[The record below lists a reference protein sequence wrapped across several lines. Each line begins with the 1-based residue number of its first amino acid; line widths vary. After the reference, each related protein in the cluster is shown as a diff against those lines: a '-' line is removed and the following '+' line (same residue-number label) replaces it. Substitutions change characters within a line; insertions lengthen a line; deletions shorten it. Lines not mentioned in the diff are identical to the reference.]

1 MNIAEYSIKNK
12 VISWL
17 FIAILAIGGVTSFLE
32 LGRLED
38 PAFTIKDAMVV
49 ATYPGATPKEVE
61 EELTYPLEKEIRGL
75 PYIDKITSTSSSGM
89 SQIMV
94 SMEMDYG
101 PDELPQIWDEMRR
114 KINDLRPTLPA
125 GVTSLSIIDDFGDV
139 FGVMIMLTGDG
150 YDYVE
155 LKRYADVMSRD
166 LEMVDGVGKVSIAGD
181 QQEMLFVEISLDR
194 LASLN
199 LDMSMVSGLLNQ
211 QNNVV
216 SSGEVMVNGESLVIR
231 PSGTLNTV
239 EALENL
245 IIHGRDTG
253 NLIRLKDVATV
264 VRGIQEKPT
273 NVVTFN
279 GQPAINLAVS
289 FESGVNVV
297 EVGQRLSAEVAHLET
312 MKPAGIEL
320 NYFYN
325 QAEEVDASVQDFIVS
340 LGQAV
345 AIVILV
351 LLFAMGIRSG
361 IIIGIVLLLTVFG
374 TFILMEYNKIELHR
388 ISLGALIIA
397 LGMLV
402 DNAIVVVE
410 GILVGLKKGRTKV
423 QAASDIVKQTQWP
436 LLGATVIAITAFAPI
451 GLSEDAT
458 GEFMGSLFWVLC
470 YSLFLSWITA
480 LTITPFLAN
489 LLLKDGDTNAVDENV
504 DPYKGWLFT
513 LFGGSLK
520 LALRFRWLTVTA
532 MVALLFA
539 AVVAFGMVKQ
549 QFFPPS
555 NTPMFYVDM
564 WMPEGTDIRETIKQ
578 TERVEAYVRE
588 QEHVEF
594 VSTSVGQGL
603 QRFALTYQPE
613 QSYEAYA
620 QLQVRTTDRDN
631 MFVVLRALN
640 GELSRQFDTPTFQ
653 FKLMEFGPSPASK
666 IEARITGADPQVLRD
681 IAVQVEDV
689 LHTDPGARN
698 IRHDW
703 RERTKELVPMFNESK
718 ARRLGISKED
728 LSNTLQMTFGGA
740 AMGLLR
746 DGTDILPIVGR
757 LPESERVDF
766 ESIQNAKIWSPSL
779 QAYVPIDQVI
789 DGISLSWDEP
799 LIKRRDRNRT
809 LTVLADHDVLSED
822 TAAALFTRIQP
833 KVMALDL
840 PDGYSISW
848 GGEYESSKD
857 AQDSL
862 FGSLPMGYLLM
873 FVITMLLFNSLK
885 KPLVIWF
892 TVPLSIIGVSFGL
905 LLWNMPFSFTAFL
918 GLLSLSGMILKNGI
932 VLLDQIN
939 LELESGK
946 DPYLAIVD
954 SAISRVRPVSMAA
967 LTTILGLVPLMFDAF
982 FGSMAITIMAGL
994 GFATILTLIVV
1005 PVMFS
1010 LLFGI
1015 KPPKTEKVK
1024 TLEPAEVV

>member
-17 FIAILAIGGVTSFLE
+17 FIVILAIGGVTSFLE

-38 PAFTIKDAMVV
+38 PAFTIKDAMIV
-49 ATYPGATPKEVE
+49 ATYPGATSKEVE
-61 EELTYPLEKEIRGL
+61 EELTYPLEKEIRKL
-75 PYIDKITSTSSSGM
+75 PYIDRITSTSSNGM

-94 SMEMDYG
+94 SMKMDYG

-114 KINDLRPTLPA
+114 KINDLQPTLPQ
-125 GVTSLSIIDDFGDV
+125 GVQSLQIIDDFGDV
-139 FGVMIMLTGDG
+139 YGVMLMLTGDD

-155 LKRYADVMSRD
+155 LKRYADHLRREIE
-166 LEMVDGVGKVSIAGD
+166 LVDGVGKVDIAGD

-199 LDMSMVSGLLNQ
+199 LDMNVVSGLLNQ

-216 SSGEVMVNGESLVIR
+216 SAGEVMVNGESLVIR

-239 EALENL
+239 QALENL

-253 NLIRLKDVATV
+253 NLIRLKDVATIT
-264 VRGIQEKPT
+264 RSIQEKPG
-273 NVVTFN
+273 NMILFN
-279 GQPAINLAVS
+279 GKKAINIGIS
-289 FESGVNVV
+289 FASGVNVV
-297 EVGQRLSAEVAHLET
+297 EVGERLNAELSSLESI
-312 MKPAGIEL
+312 KPAGL
-320 NYFYN
+320 DMSYFYN
-325 QAEEVDASVQDFIVS
+325 QAQEVDDSVKAFVIS
-340 LGQAV
+340 LAEAV
-345 AIVILV
+345 AIVIIV
-351 LLFAMGIRSG
+351 LLFTMGLRSG
-361 IIIGIVLLLTVFG
+361 VIIGVVLLLTVFG
-374 TFILMEYNKIELHR
+374 TFILMNYNNIELHR

-423 QAASDIVKQTQWP
+423 QAAVDIVKQTQWP

-451 GLSEDAT
+451 GLSQDAT

-470 YSLFLSWITA
+470 FSLFLSWVTAIT
-480 LTITPFLAN
+480 LTPFLAD
-489 LLLKDGDTNAVDENV
+489 LLLKEEDKDTNSEDE
-504 DPYKGWLFT
+504 DPYKGWLFVV
-513 LFGGSLK
+513 FGALLK
-520 LALRFRWLTVTA
+520 FSLRFRWMTVAA
-532 MVALLFA
+532 MVALLVG
-539 AVVAFGMVKQ
+539 AVIAFGNVKQ

-564 WMPEGTDIRETIKQ
+564 WMPEGTDIRQTIKQ
-578 TERVEAYVRE
+578 AEKVESHIR
-588 QEHVEF
+588 QQDDIDF
-594 VSTSVGQGL
+594 VSVSIGQGL

-613 QSYEAYA
+613 KSYEAYA
-620 QLQVRTTDRDN
+620 QFQVRTTDRDN
-631 MFVVLRALN
+631 MFKLLHKLDDNLAKT
-640 GELSRQFDTPTFQ
+640 FDEPTFQ

-666 IEARITGADPQVLRD
+666 IEARITGPDPKVLREL
-681 IAVQVEDV
+681 AVQVEDI

-703 RERTKELVPMFNESK
+703 RERTKELVPVFNESK

-728 LSNTLQMTFGGA
+728 LSSTLQMAFGGSTFGV
-740 AMGLLR
+740 LR
-746 DGTDILPIVGR
+746 DGTHTLPIMMR
-757 LPESERVDF
+757 LPEAERVDF
-766 ESIQNAKIWSPSL
+766 ESLQNVKIWSPSL
-779 QAYVPIDQVI
+779 QTYIPVDQII
-789 DGISLSWDEP
+789 DGVELDWSEP
-799 LIKRRDRNRT
+799 LIQRRDRKRT
-809 LTVLADHDVLSED
+809 LTVLADHDVLSDD
-822 TAAALFTRIQP
+822 TAASLFARVQP
-833 KVMALDL
+833 KVMALHI
-840 PDGYSISW
+840 PEGYEITW

-857 AQDSL
+857 AQEGL

-873 FVITMLLFNSLK
+873 FIITILLFNSIK

-892 TVPLSIIGVSFGL
+892 TVPLSIIGVAFGL
-905 LLWNMPFSFTAFL
+905 LTTNMPFSFTAFL

-967 LTTILGLVPLMFDAF
+967 LTTILGMIPLVFDAF

-994 GFATILTLIVV
+994 GFATVLTLIVV
-1005 PVMFS
+1005 PVMFAI
-1010 LLFGI
+1010 LFRI
-1015 KPPKTEKVK
+1015 KPT
-1024 TLEPAEVV
+1024 TA

>member
-1 MNIAEYSIKNK
+1 MNIAEYSIKNR

-17 FIAILAIGGVTSFLE
+17 FIIILAIGGVTSFLN

-38 PAFTIKDAMVV
+38 PAFTIKDAMII
-49 ATYPGATPKEVE
+49 ATYPGATSKEVE
-61 EELTYPLEKEIRGL
+61 EELTYPLEKEIRQL
-75 PYIDKITSTSSSGM
+75 PYIDHITSTSSNGM

-94 SMEMDYG
+94 SMKTDYG

-114 KINDLRPTLPA
+114 KINDLKPTLPS
-125 GVTSLSIIDDFGDV
+125 GVQSLQIIDDFGDV
-139 FGVMIMLTGDG
+139 YGVMIMLSGDG

-155 LKRYADVMSRD
+155 LKRYADHLTRE
-166 LEMVDGVGKVSIAGD
+166 LELINGVGKIAIAGD

-194 LASLN
+194 LAALN
-199 LDMSMVSGLLNQ
+199 LDMNTVAGLLNQ

-216 SSGEVMVNGESLVIR
+216 ASGEVMVNGESLTIR
-231 PSGTLNTV
+231 PSGTLTSV

-264 VRGIQEKPT
+264 RRDIQEKPT

-279 GQPAINLAVS
+279 GKPAISLGIS
-289 FESGVNVV
+289 FASGVNVV
-297 EVGQRLSAEVAHLET
+297 EVGQKVSQELALLESI
-312 MKPAGIEL
+312 KPAGVEL

-325 QAEEVDASVQDFIVS
+325 QATEVDTSVQDFIVS
-340 LGQAV
+340 LAQAV
-345 AIVILV
+345 AIVIIV

-361 IIIGIVLLLTVFG
+361 IIIGLVLLLTVFG
-374 TFILMEYNKIELHR
+374 TFILMDYNKIELHR

-410 GILVGLKKGRTKV
+410 GILVGLKKGRSKV
-423 QAASDIVKQTQWP
+423 QAAVDIVKQTQWP

-451 GLSEDAT
+451 GLSQDAT

-470 YSLFLSWITA
+470 YSLFLSWVTA
-480 LTITPFLAN
+480 LTITPFLAD
-489 LLLKDGDTNAVDENV
+489 LLIKEEEKGSETEE
-504 DPYKGWLFT
+504 DPYKGALFVI
-513 LFGGSLK
+513 FSAALK
-520 LALRFRWLTVTA
+520 FALRFRWLTVTT
-532 MVALLFA
+532 MVGLLVV
-539 AVVAFGMVKQ
+539 AVFAFGMVKQ
-549 QFFPPS
+549 SFFPPS

-564 WMPEGTDIRETIKQ
+564 WMPQGTDIRQTVLQ
-578 TERVEAYVRE
+578 TEKVERFIRQHE
-588 QEHVEF
+588 QVEF
-594 VSTSVGQGL
+594 VSTSIGQGM

-613 QSYEAYA
+613 KSYEAYA
-620 QLQVRTTDRDN
+620 QLQVRALDRES
-631 MFVVLRALN
+631 MFALLD
-640 GELSRQFDTPTFQ
+640 ELTQALPSQFEKPTFQ

-666 IEARITGADPQVLRD
+666 IEARISGPDPQVLRD
-681 IAVQVEDV
+681 IAQQVEDV

-703 RERTKELVPMFNESK
+703 RERTKELVPQFNESK

-728 LSNTLQMTFGGA
+728 LSNTLQMAFGGNT
-740 AMGLLR
+740 MGLLR
-746 DGTDILPIVGR
+746 DGTHILPIVGR

-766 ESIQNAKIWSPSL
+766 ASMQNVKIWSPSL
-779 QAYVPIDQVI
+779 QTYVPVDQVI
-789 DGISLSWDEP
+789 DGVTLEWTEP
-799 LIKRRDRNRT
+799 LIQRRDRKRT
-809 LTVLADHDVLSED
+809 LSVLADHDILSDD
-822 TAAALFTRIQP
+822 TPASLFARIQP
-833 KVMALDL
+833 KVMALPL
-840 PDGYSISW
+840 PDGYSITW

-857 AQDSL
+857 AQQAL

-873 FVITMLLFNSLK
+873 FVITILLFNSLK

-905 LLWNMPFSFTAFL
+905 LSTNMPFSFTAIL

-939 LELESGK
+939 IELASGK
-946 DPYLAIVD
+946 DPYQAIID
-954 SAISRVRPVSMAA
+954 SAVSRVRPVSMAA
-967 LTTILGLVPLMFDAF
+967 LTTILGMIPLMFDAF

-994 GFATILTLIVV
+994 GFATVLTLIVV
-1005 PVMFS
+1005 PVMFAV
-1010 LLFGI
+1010 LFGI
-1015 KPPKTEKVK
+1015 KPNTVR
-1024 TLEPAEVV
+1024 

>member
-17 FIAILAIGGVTSFLE
+17 FIVILAIGGVTSFLE

-38 PAFTIKDAMVV
+38 PAFTIKDAMIV
-49 ATYPGATPKEVE
+49 ATYPGATSKEVE
-61 EELTYPLEKEIRGL
+61 EELTYPLEKEIRKL
-75 PYIDKITSTSSSGM
+75 PYIDRITSTSSNGM

-94 SMEMDYG
+94 SMKMDYG

-114 KINDLRPTLPA
+114 KINDLQPTLPQ
-125 GVTSLSIIDDFGDV
+125 GVQSLQIIDDFGDV
-139 FGVMIMLTGDG
+139 YGVMLMLTGDD

-155 LKRYADVMSRD
+155 LKRYADHLRREIE
-166 LEMVDGVGKVSIAGD
+166 LVDGVGKVDIAGD

-199 LDMSMVSGLLNQ
+199 LDMNVVSGLLNQ

-216 SSGEVMVNGESLVIR
+216 SAGEVMVNGESLVIR

-239 EALENL
+239 QALENL

-253 NLIRLKDVATV
+253 NLIRLKDVATIT
-264 VRGIQEKPT
+264 RGIQEKPG
-273 NVVTFN
+273 NMILFN
-279 GQPAINLAVS
+279 GKKAINIGIS
-289 FESGVNVV
+289 FASGVNVV
-297 EVGQRLSAEVAHLET
+297 EVGERLSAELSSLESI
-312 MKPAGIEL
+312 KPAGL
-320 NYFYN
+320 DMSYFYN
-325 QAEEVDASVQDFIVS
+325 QAQEVDDSVKAFVIS
-340 LGQAV
+340 LAEAV
-345 AIVILV
+345 AIVIIV
-351 LLFAMGIRSG
+351 LLFTMGLRSG
-361 IIIGIVLLLTVFG
+361 VIIGVVLLLTVFG
-374 TFILMEYNKIELHR
+374 TFILMNYNNIELHR

-423 QAASDIVKQTQWP
+423 QAAVDIVKQTQWP

-451 GLSEDAT
+451 GLSQDAT

-470 YSLFLSWITA
+470 FSLFLSWVTAIT
-480 LTITPFLAN
+480 LTPFLAD
-489 LLLKDGDTNAVDENV
+489 LLLKEEEKDTNGEDE
-504 DPYKGWLFT
+504 DPYKGWLFVV
-513 LFGGSLK
+513 FGALLK
-520 LALRFRWLTVTA
+520 FSLRFRWMTVAA
-532 MVALLFA
+532 MVALLVG
-539 AVVAFGMVKQ
+539 AVIAFGNVKQ

-564 WMPEGTDIRETIKQ
+564 WMPEGTDIRQTIKQ
-578 TERVEAYVRE
+578 AEKVESYIR
-588 QEHVEF
+588 QQDDIDF
-594 VSTSVGQGL
+594 VSVSIGQGL

-613 QSYEAYA
+613 KSYEAYA
-620 QLQVRTTDRDN
+620 QFQVRTTDRDN
-631 MFVVLRALN
+631 MFKLLHKLDDNLAKT
-640 GELSRQFDTPTFQ
+640 FDEPTFQ

-666 IEARITGADPQVLRD
+666 IEARITGPDPKVLREL
-681 IAVQVEDV
+681 AVQVEDI

-703 RERTKELVPMFNESK
+703 RERTKELVPVFNESK

-728 LSNTLQMTFGGA
+728 LSSTLQMAFGGSTFGV
-740 AMGLLR
+740 LR
-746 DGTDILPIVGR
+746 DGTHTLPIMMR
-757 LPESERVDF
+757 LPEAERVDF
-766 ESIQNAKIWSPSL
+766 ESLQNVKIWSPSL
-779 QAYVPIDQVI
+779 QTYIPVDQII
-789 DGISLSWDEP
+789 DGVELDWSEP
-799 LIKRRDRNRT
+799 LIQRRDRKRT
-809 LTVLADHDVLSED
+809 LTVLADHDVLSDD
-822 TAAALFTRIQP
+822 TAASLFARVQP
-833 KVMALDL
+833 KVMALHI
-840 PDGYSISW
+840 PEGYEITW

-857 AQDSL
+857 AQEGL

-873 FVITMLLFNSLK
+873 FIITILLFNSIK

-892 TVPLSIIGVSFGL
+892 TVPLSIIGVAFGL
-905 LLWNMPFSFTAFL
+905 LTTNMPFSFTAFL

-967 LTTILGLVPLMFDAF
+967 LTTILGMIPLVFDAF

-994 GFATILTLIVV
+994 GFATVLTLIVV
-1005 PVMFS
+1005 PVMFAI
-1010 LLFGI
+1010 LFRI
-1015 KPPKTEKVK
+1015 KPT
-1024 TLEPAEVV
+1024 TA

>member
-17 FIAILAIGGVTSFLE
+17 FIVILAIGGVTSFLE

-38 PAFTIKDAMVV
+38 PAFTIKDAMIV
-49 ATYPGATPKEVE
+49 ATYPGATSKEVE
-61 EELTYPLEKEIRGL
+61 EELTYPLEKEIRKL
-75 PYIDKITSTSSSGM
+75 PYIDRITSTSSNGM

-94 SMEMDYG
+94 SMKMDYG

-114 KINDLRPTLPA
+114 KINDLQPTLPQ
-125 GVTSLSIIDDFGDV
+125 GVQSLQIIDDFGDV
-139 FGVMIMLTGDG
+139 YGVMLMLTGDD

-155 LKRYADVMSRD
+155 LKRYADHLRREIE
-166 LEMVDGVGKVSIAGD
+166 LVDGVGKVDIAGD

-199 LDMSMVSGLLNQ
+199 LDMNVVSGLLNQ

-216 SSGEVMVNGESLVIR
+216 SAGEVMVNGESLVIR

-239 EALENL
+239 QALENL

-253 NLIRLKDVATV
+253 NLIRLKDVATIT
-264 VRGIQEKPT
+264 RGIQEKPG
-273 NVVTFN
+273 NMILFN
-279 GQPAINLAVS
+279 GKKAINIGIS
-289 FESGVNVV
+289 FASGVNVV
-297 EVGQRLSAEVAHLET
+297 EVGERLNAELSSLESI
-312 MKPAGIEL
+312 KPAGL
-320 NYFYN
+320 DMSYFYN
-325 QAEEVDASVQDFIVS
+325 QAQEVDDSVKAFVIS
-340 LGQAV
+340 LAEAV
-345 AIVILV
+345 AIVIIV
-351 LLFAMGIRSG
+351 LLFTMGLRSG
-361 IIIGIVLLLTVFG
+361 VIIGVVLLLTVFG
-374 TFILMEYNKIELHR
+374 TFILMNYNNIELHR

-410 GILVGLKKGRTKV
+410 GVLVGLKKGRTKV
-423 QAASDIVKQTQWP
+423 QAAVDIVKQTQWP

-451 GLSEDAT
+451 GLSQDAT

-470 YSLFLSWITA
+470 FSLFLSWVTAIT
-480 LTITPFLAN
+480 LTPFLAD
-489 LLLKDGDTNAVDENV
+489 LLLKEEEKDTNGEEE
-504 DPYKGWLFT
+504 DPYKGWLFVV
-513 LFGGSLK
+513 FGALLK
-520 LALRFRWLTVTA
+520 FSLRFRWMTVAA
-532 MVALLFA
+532 MVALLVG
-539 AVVAFGMVKQ
+539 AVIAFGNVKQ

-564 WMPEGTDIRETIKQ
+564 WMPEGTDIRQTIKQ
-578 TERVEAYVRE
+578 AEKVESYIR
-588 QEHVEF
+588 QQDDIDF
-594 VSTSVGQGL
+594 VSVSIGQGL

-613 QSYEAYA
+613 KSYEAYA
-620 QLQVRTTDRDN
+620 QFQVRTTDRDN
-631 MFVVLRALN
+631 MFKLLHKLDDNLAKT
-640 GELSRQFDTPTFQ
+640 FDEPTFQ

-666 IEARITGADPQVLRD
+666 IEARITGPDPKVLREL
-681 IAVQVEDV
+681 AVQVEDI

-703 RERTKELVPMFNESK
+703 RERTKELVPVFNESK

-728 LSNTLQMTFGGA
+728 LSSTLQMAFGGSTFGV
-740 AMGLLR
+740 LR
-746 DGTDILPIVGR
+746 DGTHTLPIMMR
-757 LPESERVDF
+757 LPEAERVDF
-766 ESIQNAKIWSPSL
+766 ESLQNVKIWSPSL
-779 QAYVPIDQVI
+779 QTYIPVDQII
-789 DGISLSWDEP
+789 DGVELDWSEP
-799 LIKRRDRNRT
+799 LIQRRDRKRT
-809 LTVLADHDVLSED
+809 LTVLADHDVLSDD
-822 TAAALFTRIQP
+822 TAASLFARVQP
-833 KVMALDL
+833 KVMALHI
-840 PDGYSISW
+840 PEGYEITW

-857 AQDSL
+857 AQEGL

-873 FVITMLLFNSLK
+873 FIITILLFNSIK

-892 TVPLSIIGVSFGL
+892 TVPLSIIGVAFGL
-905 LLWNMPFSFTAFL
+905 LTTNMPFSFTAFL

-967 LTTILGLVPLMFDAF
+967 LTTILGMIPLVFDAF

-994 GFATILTLIVV
+994 GFATVLTLIVV
-1005 PVMFS
+1005 PVMFAI
-1010 LLFGI
+1010 LFRI
-1015 KPPKTEKVK
+1015 KPT
-1024 TLEPAEVV
+1024 TA

>member
-17 FIAILAIGGVTSFLE
+17 FIVILAIGGVTSFLE

-38 PAFTIKDAMVV
+38 PAFTIKDAMIV
-49 ATYPGATPKEVE
+49 ATYPGATSKEVE
-61 EELTYPLEKEIRGL
+61 EELTYPLEKEIRKL
-75 PYIDKITSTSSSGM
+75 PYIDRITSTSSNGM

-94 SMEMDYG
+94 SMKMDYG

-114 KINDLRPTLPA
+114 KINDLQPTLPQ
-125 GVTSLSIIDDFGDV
+125 GVQSLQIIDDFGDV
-139 FGVMIMLTGDG
+139 YGVMLMLTGDD

-155 LKRYADVMSRD
+155 LKRYADHLRREIE
-166 LEMVDGVGKVSIAGD
+166 LVDGVGKVDIAGD

-199 LDMSMVSGLLNQ
+199 LDMNVVSGLLNQ

-216 SSGEVMVNGESLVIR
+216 SAGEVMVNGESLVIR

-239 EALENL
+239 QALENL

-253 NLIRLKDVATV
+253 NLIRLKDVATIT
-264 VRGIQEKPT
+264 RSIQEKPG
-273 NVVTFN
+273 NMILFN
-279 GQPAINLAVS
+279 GKKAINIGIS
-289 FESGVNVV
+289 FASGVNVV
-297 EVGQRLSAEVAHLET
+297 EVGERLNAELSSLESI
-312 MKPAGIEL
+312 KPAGL
-320 NYFYN
+320 DMSYFYN
-325 QAEEVDASVQDFIVS
+325 QAQEVDDSVKAFVIS
-340 LGQAV
+340 LAEAV
-345 AIVILV
+345 AIVIIV
-351 LLFAMGIRSG
+351 LLFTMGLRSG
-361 IIIGIVLLLTVFG
+361 VIIGVVLLLTVFG
-374 TFILMEYNKIELHR
+374 TFILMNYNNIELHR

-423 QAASDIVKQTQWP
+423 QAAVDIVKQTQWP

-451 GLSEDAT
+451 GLSQDAT

-470 YSLFLSWITA
+470 FSLFLSWVTAIT
-480 LTITPFLAN
+480 LTPFLAD
-489 LLLKDGDTNAVDENV
+489 LLLKEEEKDTNGEDE
-504 DPYKGWLFT
+504 DPYKGWLFVV
-513 LFGGSLK
+513 FGALLK
-520 LALRFRWLTVTA
+520 FSLRFRWMTVAA
-532 MVALLFA
+532 MVALLA
-539 AVVAFGMVKQ
+539 GAVIAFGNVKQ

-564 WMPEGTDIRETIKQ
+564 WMPEGTDIRQTIKQ
-578 TERVEAYVRE
+578 AEKVESYIR
-588 QEHVEF
+588 QQDDIDF
-594 VSTSVGQGL
+594 VSVSIGQGL

-613 QSYEAYA
+613 KSYEAYA
-620 QLQVRTTDRDN
+620 QFQVRTTDRDN
-631 MFVVLRALN
+631 MFKLLHKLDDNLAKT
-640 GELSRQFDTPTFQ
+640 FDEPTFQ

-666 IEARITGADPQVLRD
+666 IEARITGPDPKVLREL
-681 IAVQVEDV
+681 AVQVEDI

-703 RERTKELVPMFNESK
+703 RERTKELVPVFNESK

-728 LSNTLQMTFGGA
+728 LSSTLQMAFGGSTFGV
-740 AMGLLR
+740 LR
-746 DGTDILPIVGR
+746 DGTHTLPIMMR
-757 LPESERVDF
+757 LPEAERVDF
-766 ESIQNAKIWSPSL
+766 ESLQNVKIWSPSL
-779 QAYVPIDQVI
+779 QTYIPVDQII
-789 DGISLSWDEP
+789 DGVELEWSEP
-799 LIKRRDRNRT
+799 LIQRRDRKRT
-809 LTVLADHDVLSED
+809 LTVLADHDVLSDD
-822 TAAALFTRIQP
+822 TAASLFARVQP
-833 KVMALDL
+833 KVMSLHI
-840 PDGYSISW
+840 PEGYEITW

-857 AQDSL
+857 AQEGL

-873 FVITMLLFNSLK
+873 FIITILLFNSIK

-892 TVPLSIIGVSFGL
+892 TVPLSIIGVAFGL
-905 LLWNMPFSFTAFL
+905 LTTNMPFSFTAFL

-967 LTTILGLVPLMFDAF
+967 LTTILGMIPLVFDAF

-994 GFATILTLIVV
+994 GFATVLTLIVV
-1005 PVMFS
+1005 PVMFAI
-1010 LLFGI
+1010 LFRI
-1015 KPPKTEKVK
+1015 KPT
-1024 TLEPAEVV
+1024 TA

>member
-17 FIAILAIGGVTSFLE
+17 FIVILAIGGVTSFLE

-38 PAFTIKDAMVV
+38 PAFTIKDAMIV
-49 ATYPGATPKEVE
+49 ATYPGATSKEVE
-61 EELTYPLEKEIRGL
+61 EELTYPLEKEIRKL
-75 PYIDKITSTSSSGM
+75 PYIDRITSTSSNGM

-94 SMEMDYG
+94 SMKMDYG

-114 KINDLRPTLPA
+114 KINDLQPTLPQ
-125 GVTSLSIIDDFGDV
+125 GVQSLQIIDDFGDV
-139 FGVMIMLTGDG
+139 YGVMLMLTGDD

-155 LKRYADVMSRD
+155 LKRYADHLRREIE
-166 LEMVDGVGKVSIAGD
+166 LVDGVGKVDIAGD

-199 LDMSMVSGLLNQ
+199 LDMNVVSGLLNQ

-216 SSGEVMVNGESLVIR
+216 SAGEVMVNGESLVIR

-239 EALENL
+239 QALENL

-253 NLIRLKDVATV
+253 NLIRLKDVATIT
-264 VRGIQEKPT
+264 RGIQEKPG
-273 NVVTFN
+273 NMILFN
-279 GQPAINLAVS
+279 GKKAINIGIS
-289 FESGVNVV
+289 FASGVNVV
-297 EVGQRLSAEVAHLET
+297 EVGERLNVELSSLESI
-312 MKPAGIEL
+312 KPAGL
-320 NYFYN
+320 DMSYFYN
-325 QAEEVDASVQDFIVS
+325 QAQEVDDSVKAFVIS
-340 LGQAV
+340 LAEAV
-345 AIVILV
+345 AIVIIV
-351 LLFAMGIRSG
+351 LLFTMGLRSG
-361 IIIGIVLLLTVFG
+361 VIIGVVLLLTVFG
-374 TFILMEYNKIELHR
+374 TFILMNYNNIELHR

-423 QAASDIVKQTQWP
+423 QAAVDIVKQTQWP

-451 GLSEDAT
+451 GLSQDAT

-470 YSLFLSWITA
+470 FSLFLSWVTAIT
-480 LTITPFLAN
+480 LTPFLAD
-489 LLLKDGDTNAVDENV
+489 LLLKEEEKDTNGEDE
-504 DPYKGWLFT
+504 DPYKGWLFVV
-513 LFGGSLK
+513 FGALLK
-520 LALRFRWLTVTA
+520 FSLRFRWMTVAA
-532 MVALLFA
+532 MVALLVG
-539 AVVAFGMVKQ
+539 AVIAFGNVKQ

-564 WMPEGTDIRETIKQ
+564 WMPEGTDIRQTIKQ
-578 TERVEAYVRE
+578 AETVESYIR
-588 QEHVEF
+588 QQDDIDF
-594 VSTSVGQGL
+594 VSVSIGQGL

-613 QSYEAYA
+613 KSYEAYA
-620 QLQVRTTDRDN
+620 QFQVRTTDRDN
-631 MFVVLRALN
+631 MFKLLHKLDDNLAKT
-640 GELSRQFDTPTFQ
+640 FDEPTFQ

-666 IEARITGADPQVLRD
+666 IEARITGPDPKVLREL
-681 IAVQVEDV
+681 AVQVEDI

-703 RERTKELVPMFNESK
+703 RERTKELVPVFNESK

-728 LSNTLQMTFGGA
+728 LSSTLQMAFGGSTFGV
-740 AMGLLR
+740 LR
-746 DGTDILPIVGR
+746 DGTHTLPIMMR
-757 LPESERVDF
+757 LPEAERVDF
-766 ESIQNAKIWSPSL
+766 ESLQNVKIWSPSL
-779 QAYVPIDQVI
+779 QTYIPVDQII
-789 DGISLSWDEP
+789 DGVELDWSEP
-799 LIKRRDRNRT
+799 LIQRRDRKRT
-809 LTVLADHDVLSED
+809 LTVLADHDVLSDD
-822 TAAALFTRIQP
+822 TAASLFARVQP
-833 KVMALDL
+833 KVMALHI
-840 PDGYSISW
+840 PEGYEITW

-857 AQDSL
+857 AQEGL

-873 FVITMLLFNSLK
+873 FIITILLFNSVK

-892 TVPLSIIGVSFGL
+892 TVPLSIIGVAFGL
-905 LLWNMPFSFTAFL
+905 LTTNMPFSFTAFL

-967 LTTILGLVPLMFDAF
+967 LTTILGMIPLVFDAF

-994 GFATILTLIVV
+994 GFATVLTLIVV
-1005 PVMFS
+1005 PVMFAI
-1010 LLFGI
+1010 LFRI
-1015 KPPKTEKVK
+1015 KPT
-1024 TLEPAEVV
+1024 TA

>member
-17 FIAILAIGGVTSFLE
+17 FIVILAIGGVTSFLE

-38 PAFTIKDAMVV
+38 PAFTIKDAMIV
-49 ATYPGATPKEVE
+49 ATYPGATSKEVE
-61 EELTYPLEKEIRGL
+61 EELTYPLEKEIRKL
-75 PYIDKITSTSSSGM
+75 PYIDRITSTSSNGM

-94 SMEMDYG
+94 SMKMDYG

-114 KINDLRPTLPA
+114 KINDLQPTLPQ
-125 GVTSLSIIDDFGDV
+125 GVQSLQIIDDFGDV
-139 FGVMIMLTGDG
+139 YGVMLMLTGDD

-155 LKRYADVMSRD
+155 LKRYADHLRREIE
-166 LEMVDGVGKVSIAGD
+166 LVDGVGKVDIAGD

-199 LDMSMVSGLLNQ
+199 LDMNVVSGLLNQ

-216 SSGEVMVNGESLVIR
+216 SAGEVMVNGESLVIR

-239 EALENL
+239 QALENL

-253 NLIRLKDVATV
+253 NLIRLKDVATIT
-264 VRGIQEKPT
+264 RSIQEKPG
-273 NVVTFN
+273 NMILFN
-279 GQPAINLAVS
+279 GKKAINIGIS
-289 FESGVNVV
+289 FASGVNVV
-297 EVGQRLSAEVAHLET
+297 EVGERLNAELSSLESI
-312 MKPAGIEL
+312 KPAGL
-320 NYFYN
+320 DMSYFYN
-325 QAEEVDASVQDFIVS
+325 QAQEVDDSVKAFVIS
-340 LGQAV
+340 LAEAV
-345 AIVILV
+345 AIVIIV
-351 LLFAMGIRSG
+351 LLFTMGLRSG
-361 IIIGIVLLLTVFG
+361 VIIGVVLLLTVFG
-374 TFILMEYNKIELHR
+374 TFILMNYNNIELHR

-423 QAASDIVKQTQWP
+423 QAAVDIVKQTQWP

-451 GLSEDAT
+451 GLSQDAT

-470 YSLFLSWITA
+470 FSLFLSWVTAIT
-480 LTITPFLAN
+480 LTPFLAD
-489 LLLKDGDTNAVDENV
+489 LLLKEEEKDTNGEDE
-504 DPYKGWLFT
+504 DPYKGWLFVV
-513 LFGGSLK
+513 FGALLK
-520 LALRFRWLTVTA
+520 FSLRFRWMTVAA
-532 MVALLFA
+532 MVALLVG
-539 AVVAFGMVKQ
+539 AVIAFGNVKQ

-564 WMPEGTDIRETIKQ
+564 WMPEGTDIRQTIKQ
-578 TERVEAYVRE
+578 AETVESYIR
-588 QEHVEF
+588 QQDDIDF
-594 VSTSVGQGL
+594 VSVSIGQGL

-613 QSYEAYA
+613 KSYEAYA
-620 QLQVRTTDRDN
+620 QFQVRTTDRDN
-631 MFVVLRALN
+631 MFKLLHKLDDNLAKT
-640 GELSRQFDTPTFQ
+640 FDEPTFQ

-666 IEARITGADPQVLRD
+666 IEARITGPDPKVLREL
-681 IAVQVEDV
+681 AVQVEDI

-703 RERTKELVPMFNESK
+703 RERTKELVPVFNESK

-728 LSNTLQMTFGGA
+728 LSSTLQMAFGGSTFGV
-740 AMGLLR
+740 LR
-746 DGTDILPIVGR
+746 DGTHTLPIMMR
-757 LPESERVDF
+757 LPEAERVDF
-766 ESIQNAKIWSPSL
+766 ESLQNVKIWSPSL
-779 QAYVPIDQVI
+779 QTYIPVDQII
-789 DGISLSWDEP
+789 DGVELDWSEP
-799 LIKRRDRNRT
+799 LIQRRDRKRT
-809 LTVLADHDVLSED
+809 LTVLADHDVLSDD
-822 TAAALFTRIQP
+822 TAASLFTRVQP
-833 KVMALDL
+833 KVMALHI
-840 PDGYSISW
+840 PEGYEITW

-857 AQDSL
+857 AQEGL

-873 FVITMLLFNSLK
+873 FIITILLFNSIK
-885 KPLVIWF
+885 KPLVSWF
-892 TVPLSIIGVSFGL
+892 TVPLSIIGVAFGL
-905 LLWNMPFSFTAFL
+905 LTTNMPFSFTAFL

-967 LTTILGLVPLMFDAF
+967 LTTILGMIPLVFDAF

-994 GFATILTLIVV
+994 GFATVLTLIVV
-1005 PVMFS
+1005 PVMFAI
-1010 LLFGI
+1010 LFRI
-1015 KPPKTEKVK
+1015 KPT
-1024 TLEPAEVV
+1024 TA

>member
-17 FIAILAIGGVTSFLE
+17 FIVILAIGGVTSFLE

-38 PAFTIKDAMVV
+38 PAFTIKDAMIV
-49 ATYPGATPKEVE
+49 ATYPGATSKEVE
-61 EELTYPLEKEIRGL
+61 EELTYPLEKEIRKL
-75 PYIDKITSTSSSGM
+75 PYIDRITSTSSNGM

-94 SMEMDYG
+94 SMKMDYG

-114 KINDLRPTLPA
+114 KINDLQPTLPQ
-125 GVTSLSIIDDFGDV
+125 GVQSLQIIDDFGDV
-139 FGVMIMLTGDG
+139 YGVMLMLTGDD

-155 LKRYADVMSRD
+155 LKRYADHLRREIE
-166 LEMVDGVGKVSIAGD
+166 LVDSVGKVDIAGD

-199 LDMSMVSGLLNQ
+199 LDMNVVSGLLNQ

-216 SSGEVMVNGESLVIR
+216 SAGEVMVNGESLVIR

-239 EALENL
+239 QALENL

-253 NLIRLKDVATV
+253 NLIRLKDVATIT
-264 VRGIQEKPT
+264 RSIQEKPG
-273 NVVTFN
+273 NMILFN
-279 GQPAINLAVS
+279 GKKAINIGIS
-289 FESGVNVV
+289 FASGVNVV
-297 EVGQRLSAEVAHLET
+297 EVGERLNAELSSLESI
-312 MKPAGIEL
+312 KPAGL
-320 NYFYN
+320 DMSYFYN
-325 QAEEVDASVQDFIVS
+325 QAQEVDDSVKAFVIS
-340 LGQAV
+340 LAEAV
-345 AIVILV
+345 AIVIIV
-351 LLFAMGIRSG
+351 LLFTMGLRSG
-361 IIIGIVLLLTVFG
+361 VIIGVVLLLTVFG
-374 TFILMEYNKIELHR
+374 TFILMNYNNIELHR

-423 QAASDIVKQTQWP
+423 QAAVYIVKQTQWP

-451 GLSEDAT
+451 GLSQDAT

-470 YSLFLSWITA
+470 FSLFLSWVTAIT
-480 LTITPFLAN
+480 LTPFLAD
-489 LLLKDGDTNAVDENV
+489 LLLKEEEKDTNGEDE
-504 DPYKGWLFT
+504 DPYKGWLFVV
-513 LFGGSLK
+513 FGALLK
-520 LALRFRWLTVTA
+520 FSLRFRWMTVAA
-532 MVALLFA
+532 MVALLVG
-539 AVVAFGMVKQ
+539 AVIAFGNVKQ

-564 WMPEGTDIRETIKQ
+564 WMPEGTDIRQTIKQ
-578 TERVEAYVRE
+578 AEKVESYIR
-588 QEHVEF
+588 QQDDIDF
-594 VSTSVGQGL
+594 VSVSIGQGL

-613 QSYEAYA
+613 KSYEAYA
-620 QLQVRTTDRDN
+620 QFQVRTTDRDN
-631 MFVVLRALN
+631 MFKLLHKLDDNLAKT
-640 GELSRQFDTPTFQ
+640 FDEPTFQ

-666 IEARITGADPQVLRD
+666 IEARITGPDPKVLREL
-681 IAVQVEDV
+681 AVQVEDI

-703 RERTKELVPMFNESK
+703 RERTKELVPVFNESK

-728 LSNTLQMTFGGA
+728 LSSTLQMAFGGSTFGV
-740 AMGLLR
+740 LR
-746 DGTDILPIVGR
+746 DGTHTLPIMMR
-757 LPESERVDF
+757 LPEAERVDF
-766 ESIQNAKIWSPSL
+766 ESLQNVKIWSPSL
-779 QAYVPIDQVI
+779 QTYIPVDQII
-789 DGISLSWDEP
+789 DGVELDWSEP
-799 LIKRRDRNRT
+799 LIQRRDRKRT
-809 LTVLADHDVLSED
+809 LTVLADHDVLSDD
-822 TAAALFTRIQP
+822 TAASLFARVQP
-833 KVMALDL
+833 KVMALHI
-840 PDGYSISW
+840 PEGYEITW

-857 AQDSL
+857 AQEGL

-873 FVITMLLFNSLK
+873 FIITILLFNSIK

-892 TVPLSIIGVSFGL
+892 TVPLSIIGVAFGL
-905 LLWNMPFSFTAFL
+905 LTTNMPFSFTAFL

-967 LTTILGLVPLMFDAF
+967 LTTILGMIPLVFDAF

-994 GFATILTLIVV
+994 GFATVLTLIVV
-1005 PVMFS
+1005 PVMFAI
-1010 LLFGI
+1010 LFRI
-1015 KPPKTEKVK
+1015 KPT
-1024 TLEPAEVV
+1024 TA

>member
-17 FIAILAIGGVTSFLE
+17 FIVILAIGGVTSFLE

-38 PAFTIKDAMVV
+38 PAFTIKDAMIV
-49 ATYPGATPKEVE
+49 ATYPGATSKEVE
-61 EELTYPLEKEIRGL
+61 EELTYPLEKEIRKL
-75 PYIDKITSTSSSGM
+75 PYIDRITSTSSNGM

-94 SMEMDYG
+94 SMKMDYG

-114 KINDLRPTLPA
+114 KINDLQPTLPQ
-125 GVTSLSIIDDFGDV
+125 GVQSLQIIDDFGDV
-139 FGVMIMLTGDG
+139 YGVMLMLTGDD

-155 LKRYADVMSRD
+155 LKRYADHLRREIE
-166 LEMVDGVGKVSIAGD
+166 LVDGVGKVDIAGD

-199 LDMSMVSGLLNQ
+199 LDMNVVSGLLNQ

-216 SSGEVMVNGESLVIR
+216 SAGEVMVNGESLVIR

-239 EALENL
+239 QALENL

-253 NLIRLKDVATV
+253 NLIRLKDVATIT
-264 VRGIQEKPT
+264 RGIQEKPG
-273 NVVTFN
+273 NMILFN
-279 GQPAINLAVS
+279 GKKAINIGIS
-289 FESGVNVV
+289 FASGVNVV
-297 EVGQRLSAEVAHLET
+297 EVGERLNAELSSLESI
-312 MKPAGIEL
+312 KPAGL
-320 NYFYN
+320 DMSYFYN
-325 QAEEVDASVQDFIVS
+325 QAQEVDDSVKAFVIS
-340 LGQAV
+340 LAEAV
-345 AIVILV
+345 AIVIIV
-351 LLFAMGIRSG
+351 LLFTMGLRSG
-361 IIIGIVLLLTVFG
+361 VIIGVVLLLTVFG
-374 TFILMEYNKIELHR
+374 TFILMNYNNIELHR

-423 QAASDIVKQTQWP
+423 QAAVDIVKQTQWP

-451 GLSEDAT
+451 GLSQDAT

-470 YSLFLSWITA
+470 FSLFLSWVTAIT
-480 LTITPFLAN
+480 LTPFLAD
-489 LLLKDGDTNAVDENV
+489 LLLKEEEKDTNGEDE
-504 DPYKGWLFT
+504 DPYKGWLFVV
-513 LFGGSLK
+513 FGALLK
-520 LALRFRWLTVTA
+520 FSLRFRWMTVAA
-532 MVALLFA
+532 MVALLVG
-539 AVVAFGMVKQ
+539 AVIAFGNVKQ

-564 WMPEGTDIRETIKQ
+564 WLPEGTDIRQTIKQ
-578 TERVEAYVRE
+578 AEKVESYIR
-588 QEHVEF
+588 QQDDIDF
-594 VSTSVGQGL
+594 VSVSIGQGL

-613 QSYEAYA
+613 KSYEAYA
-620 QLQVRTTDRDN
+620 QFQVRTTDRDN
-631 MFVVLRALN
+631 MFKLLHKLDDNLAKT
-640 GELSRQFDTPTFQ
+640 FDEPTFQ

-666 IEARITGADPQVLRD
+666 IEARITGPDPKVLREL
-681 IAVQVEDV
+681 AVQVEDI

-703 RERTKELVPMFNESK
+703 RERTKELVPVFNESK

-728 LSNTLQMTFGGA
+728 LSSTLQMAFGGSTFGV
-740 AMGLLR
+740 LR
-746 DGTDILPIVGR
+746 DGTHTLPIMMR
-757 LPESERVDF
+757 LPEAERVDF
-766 ESIQNAKIWSPSL
+766 ESLQNVKIWSPSL
-779 QAYVPIDQVI
+779 QTYIPVDQII
-789 DGISLSWDEP
+789 DGVELDWSEP
-799 LIKRRDRNRT
+799 LIQRRDRKRT
-809 LTVLADHDVLSED
+809 LTVLADHDVLSDD
-822 TAAALFTRIQP
+822 TAASLFARVQP
-833 KVMALDL
+833 KVMALHI
-840 PDGYSISW
+840 PEGYEITW

-857 AQDSL
+857 AQEGL

-873 FVITMLLFNSLK
+873 FIITILLFNSIK

-892 TVPLSIIGVSFGL
+892 TVPLSIIGVAFGL
-905 LLWNMPFSFTAFL
+905 LTTNMPFSFTAFL

-967 LTTILGLVPLMFDAF
+967 LTTILGMIPLVFDAF

-994 GFATILTLIVV
+994 GFATVLTLIVV
-1005 PVMFS
+1005 PVMFAI
-1010 LLFGI
+1010 LFRI
-1015 KPPKTEKVK
+1015 KPT
-1024 TLEPAEVV
+1024 TA

>member
-17 FIAILAIGGVTSFLE
+17 FIVILAIGGVTSFLE

-38 PAFTIKDAMVV
+38 PAFTIKDAMIV
-49 ATYPGATPKEVE
+49 ATYPGATSKEVE
-61 EELTYPLEKEIRGL
+61 EELTYPLEKEIRKL
-75 PYIDKITSTSSSGM
+75 PYIDRITSTSSNGM

-94 SMEMDYG
+94 SMKMDYG

-114 KINDLRPTLPA
+114 KINDLQPTLPQ
-125 GVTSLSIIDDFGDV
+125 GVQSLQIIDDFGDV
-139 FGVMIMLTGDG
+139 YGVMLMLTGDD

-155 LKRYADVMSRD
+155 LKRYADHLRREIE
-166 LEMVDGVGKVSIAGD
+166 LVDGVGKVDIAGD

-199 LDMSMVSGLLNQ
+199 LDMNVVSGLLNQ

-216 SSGEVMVNGESLVIR
+216 SAGEVMVNGESLVIR

-239 EALENL
+239 QALENL

-253 NLIRLKDVATV
+253 NLIRLKDVATIT
-264 VRGIQEKPT
+264 RGIQEKPG
-273 NVVTFN
+273 NMILFN
-279 GQPAINLAVS
+279 GKKAINIGIS
-289 FESGVNVV
+289 FASGVNVV
-297 EVGQRLSAEVAHLET
+297 EVGERLNAELSSLESI
-312 MKPAGIEL
+312 KPAGL
-320 NYFYN
+320 DMSYFYN
-325 QAEEVDASVQDFIVS
+325 QAQEVDDSVKAFVIS
-340 LGQAV
+340 LAEAV
-345 AIVILV
+345 AIVIIV
-351 LLFAMGIRSG
+351 LLFTMGLRSG
-361 IIIGIVLLLTVFG
+361 VIIGVVLLLTVFG
-374 TFILMEYNKIELHR
+374 TFILMNYNNIELHR

-423 QAASDIVKQTQWP
+423 QAAVDIVKQTQWP

-451 GLSEDAT
+451 GLSQDAT

-470 YSLFLSWITA
+470 FSLFLSWVTAIT
-480 LTITPFLAN
+480 LTPFLAD
-489 LLLKDGDTNAVDENV
+489 LLLKEEEKDTNGEEE
-504 DPYKGWLFT
+504 DPYKGWLFVV
-513 LFGGSLK
+513 FGALLK
-520 LALRFRWLTVTA
+520 FSLRFRWMTVAA
-532 MVALLFA
+532 MVALLVG
-539 AVVAFGMVKQ
+539 AVIAFGNVKQ

-564 WMPEGTDIRETIKQ
+564 WMPEGTDIRQTIKQ
-578 TERVEAYVRE
+578 AETVESYIR
-588 QEHVEF
+588 QQDDIDF
-594 VSTSVGQGL
+594 VSVSIGQGL

-613 QSYEAYA
+613 KSYEAYA
-620 QLQVRTTDRDN
+620 QFQVRTTDRDN
-631 MFVVLRALN
+631 MFKLLHKLDDNLAKT
-640 GELSRQFDTPTFQ
+640 FDEPTFQ

-666 IEARITGADPQVLRD
+666 IEARITGPDPKVLREL
-681 IAVQVEDV
+681 AVQVEDI

-703 RERTKELVPMFNESK
+703 RERTKELVPVFNESK

-728 LSNTLQMTFGGA
+728 LSSTLQMAFGGSTFGV
-740 AMGLLR
+740 LR
-746 DGTDILPIVGR
+746 DGTHTLPIMMR
-757 LPESERVDF
+757 LPEAERVDF
-766 ESIQNAKIWSPSL
+766 ESLQNVKIWSPSL
-779 QAYVPIDQVI
+779 QTYIPVDQII
-789 DGISLSWDEP
+789 DGVELDWSEP
-799 LIKRRDRNRT
+799 LIQRRDRKRT
-809 LTVLADHDVLSED
+809 LTVLADHDVLSDD
-822 TAAALFTRIQP
+822 TAASLFTRVQP
-833 KVMALDL
+833 KVMALHI
-840 PDGYSISW
+840 PEGYEITW

-857 AQDSL
+857 AQEGL

-873 FVITMLLFNSLK
+873 FIITILLFNSIK

-892 TVPLSIIGVSFGL
+892 TVPLSIIGVAFGL
-905 LLWNMPFSFTAFL
+905 LTTNMPFSFTAFL

-967 LTTILGLVPLMFDAF
+967 LTTILGMIPLVFDAF

-994 GFATILTLIVV
+994 GFATVLTLIVV
-1005 PVMFS
+1005 PVMFAI
-1010 LLFGI
+1010 LFRI
-1015 KPPKTEKVK
+1015 KPT
-1024 TLEPAEVV
+1024 TA

>member
-17 FIAILAIGGVTSFLE
+17 FIIILAVGGLTSFLE

-38 PAFTIKDAMVV
+38 PAFTIKDAMIIS
-49 ATYPGATPKEVE
+49 TYPGATSKEVE
-61 EELTYPLEKEIRGL
+61 EELTYPLEKEIRKL
-75 PYIDKITSTSSSGM
+75 PYIDKITSTSSDGM
-89 SQIMV
+89 SQITV

-114 KINDLRPTLPA
+114 KINDLRPTLPQ
-125 GVTSLSIIDDFGDV
+125 GVQSLQIIDDFGDV
-139 FGVMIMLTGDG
+139 YGVMLMLTGDD

-155 LKRYADVMSRD
+155 LKRYADYLTREIE
-166 LEMVDGVGKVSIAGD
+166 LVDGVGKVDITGD

-194 LASLN
+194 LAALN
-199 LDMSMVSGLLNQ
+199 LDMNVVASLLNQ

-216 SSGEVMVNGESLVIR
+216 SAGEVMVNGESLVIR

-253 NLIRLKDVATV
+253 NLIRLKDVATIS
-264 VRGIQEKPT
+264 RGIQEKPS
-273 NVVTFN
+273 NVVLFN
-279 GQPAINLAVS
+279 GQKAINIGIS
-289 FESGVNVV
+289 FASGVNVV
-297 EVGQRLSAEVAHLET
+297 EVGERLDAELASLESI
-312 MKPAGIEL
+312 KPAGIDM

-325 QAEEVDASVQDFIVS
+325 QANEVDESVKAFVIS
-340 LGQAV
+340 LAEAV
-345 AIVILV
+345 AIVIIV
-351 LLFAMGIRSG
+351 LLFTMGLRSG
-361 IIIGIVLLLTVFG
+361 VIIGVVLLLTVFG
-374 TFILMEYNKIELHR
+374 TFILMNYNNIELHR

-423 QAASDIVKQTQWP
+423 QAAVDIVKQTQWP

-451 GLSEDAT
+451 GLSQDAT

-470 YSLFLSWITA
+470 FSLFLSWITA
-480 LTITPFLAN
+480 ITLTPFLAD
-489 LLLKDGDTNAVDENV
+489 LLLKEENKEQGTSED
-504 DPYKGWLFT
+504 DPYKGWLFVV
-513 LFGGSLK
+513 FGASLK
-520 LALRFRWLTVTA
+520 FALRFRWLTVA
-532 MVALLFA
+532 GMVALLVG
-539 AVVAFGMVKQ
+539 AVVAFGNVKQ

-564 WMPEGTDIRETIKQ
+564 WMPEGTDIRETIKKA
-578 TERVEAYVRE
+578 EEVESYIR
-588 QEHVEF
+588 QQDDIDF
-594 VSTSVGQGL
+594 VSASIGQGL

-613 QSYEAYA
+613 KSYEAYA
-620 QLQVRTTDRDN
+620 QFQVRAADREK
-631 MFVVLRALN
+631 MFGLLHKLDANLAKT
-640 GELSRQFDTPTFQ
+640 FDAPTFQ

-666 IEARITGADPQVLRD
+666 IEARITGPDPQVLRD
-681 IAVQVEDV
+681 LAVQVEDI

-703 RERTKELVPMFNESK
+703 RERTKELVPVFNESK

-728 LSNTLQMTFGGA
+728 LSSTLQMAFGGSTL
-740 AMGLLR
+740 GYLR
-746 DGTDILPIVGR
+746 DGTHTLPIMTR
-757 LPESERVDF
+757 LPEEERVDF
-766 ESIQNAKIWSPSL
+766 ESLQNVTIWSPSL
-779 QAYVPIDQVI
+779 QTYIPVDQVI
-789 DGISLSWDEP
+789 DGVQLDWSEP
-799 LIKRRDRNRT
+799 LIQRRDRKRT
-809 LTVLADHDVLSED
+809 LTVLADHDVLSDD
-822 TAAALFTRIQP
+822 TAASLFARVQP
-833 KVMALDL
+833 KVMALHV
-840 PDGYSISW
+840 PEGYEITW

-857 AQDSL
+857 AQEGL

-873 FVITMLLFNSLK
+873 FIITILLFNSIK

-892 TVPLSIIGVSFGL
+892 TVPLAIIGVAFGL
-905 LLWNMPFSFTAFL
+905 LTTNMPFSFTAFL

-967 LTTILGLVPLMFDAF
+967 LTTILGMIPLVFDAF

-994 GFATILTLIVV
+994 GFATVLTLIVV
-1005 PVMFS
+1005 PVMFAI
-1010 LLFGI
+1010 LFRV
-1015 KPPKTEKVK
+1015 KPT
-1024 TLEPAEVV
+1024 TA

>member
-17 FIAILAIGGVTSFLE
+17 FIVILAIGGVTSFLE

-38 PAFTIKDAMVV
+38 PAFTIKDAMIV
-49 ATYPGATPKEVE
+49 ATYPGATSKEVE
-61 EELTYPLEKEIRGL
+61 EELTYPLEKEIRKL
-75 PYIDKITSTSSSGM
+75 PYIDRITSTSSNGM

-94 SMEMDYG
+94 SMKMDYG

-114 KINDLRPTLPA
+114 KINDLQPTLPQ
-125 GVTSLSIIDDFGDV
+125 GVQSLQIIDDFGDV
-139 FGVMIMLTGDG
+139 YGVMLMLTGDD

-155 LKRYADVMSRD
+155 LKRYADHLRREIE
-166 LEMVDGVGKVSIAGD
+166 LVDGVGKVDIAGD

-199 LDMSMVSGLLNQ
+199 LDMNVVSGLLNQ

-216 SSGEVMVNGESLVIR
+216 SAGEVMVNGESLVIR

-239 EALENL
+239 QALENL

-253 NLIRLKDVATV
+253 NLIRLKDVATIT
-264 VRGIQEKPT
+264 RGIQEKPG
-273 NVVTFN
+273 NMILFN
-279 GQPAINLAVS
+279 GKKAINIGIS
-289 FESGVNVV
+289 FASGVNVV
-297 EVGQRLSAEVAHLET
+297 EVGERLNAELSSLESI
-312 MKPAGIEL
+312 KPAGL
-320 NYFYN
+320 DMSYFYN
-325 QAEEVDASVQDFIVS
+325 QAQEVDDSVKAFVIS
-340 LGQAV
+340 LAEAV
-345 AIVILV
+345 AIVIIV
-351 LLFAMGIRSG
+351 LLFTMGLRSG
-361 IIIGIVLLLTVFG
+361 VIIGVVLLLTVFG
-374 TFILMEYNKIELHR
+374 TFILMNYNNIELHR

-423 QAASDIVKQTQWP
+423 QAAVDIVKQTQWP

-451 GLSEDAT
+451 GLSQDAT

-470 YSLFLSWITA
+470 FSLFLSWVTAIT
-480 LTITPFLAN
+480 LTPFLAD
-489 LLLKDGDTNAVDENV
+489 LLLKEEEKDTNGEDE
-504 DPYKGWLFT
+504 DPYKGWLFVV
-513 LFGGSLK
+513 FGALLK
-520 LALRFRWLTVTA
+520 FSLRFRWMTVAA
-532 MVALLFA
+532 MVALLVG
-539 AVVAFGMVKQ
+539 AVIAFGNVKQ

-564 WMPEGTDIRETIKQ
+564 WMPEGTDIRQTIKQ
-578 TERVEAYVRE
+578 AEKVESYIR
-588 QEHVEF
+588 QQDDIDF
-594 VSTSVGQGL
+594 VSVSIGQGL

-613 QSYEAYA
+613 KSYEAYA
-620 QLQVRTTDRDN
+620 QFQVRTTDRDN
-631 MFVVLRALN
+631 MFKLLHKLDDNLAKA
-640 GELSRQFDTPTFQ
+640 FDAPTFQ

-666 IEARITGADPQVLRD
+666 IEARITGPDPKVLREL
-681 IAVQVEDV
+681 AVQVEDI
-689 LHTDPGARN
+689 LHTDPGTRN

-703 RERTKELVPMFNESK
+703 RERTKELVPVFNESK

-728 LSNTLQMTFGGA
+728 LSSTLQMAFGGSTFGV
-740 AMGLLR
+740 LR
-746 DGTDILPIVGR
+746 DGTHTLPIMMR
-757 LPESERVDF
+757 LPEAERVDF
-766 ESIQNAKIWSPSL
+766 ESLQNVKIWSPSL
-779 QAYVPIDQVI
+779 QTYIPVDQII
-789 DGISLSWDEP
+789 DGVELDWSEP
-799 LIKRRDRNRT
+799 LIQRRDRKRT
-809 LTVLADHDVLSED
+809 LTVLADHDVLSDD
-822 TAAALFTRIQP
+822 TAASLFARVQP
-833 KVMALDL
+833 KVMALHI
-840 PDGYSISW
+840 PEGYEITW

-857 AQDSL
+857 AQEGL

-873 FVITMLLFNSLK
+873 FIITILLFNSIK

-892 TVPLSIIGVSFGL
+892 TVPLSIIGVAFGL
-905 LLWNMPFSFTAFL
+905 LTTNMPFSFTAFL

-967 LTTILGLVPLMFDAF
+967 LTTILGMIPLVFDAF

-994 GFATILTLIVV
+994 GFATVLTLIVV
-1005 PVMFS
+1005 PVMFAI
-1010 LLFGI
+1010 LFRI
-1015 KPPKTEKVK
+1015 KPT
-1024 TLEPAEVV
+1024 TA

>member
-17 FIAILAIGGVTSFLE
+17 FIVILAIGGVTSFLE

-38 PAFTIKDAMVV
+38 PAFTIKDAMIV
-49 ATYPGATPKEVE
+49 ATYPGATSKEVE
-61 EELTYPLEKEIRGL
+61 EELTYPLEKEIRKL
-75 PYIDKITSTSSSGM
+75 PYIDRITSTSSNGM

-94 SMEMDYG
+94 SMKMDYG

-114 KINDLRPTLPA
+114 KINDLQPTLPQ
-125 GVTSLSIIDDFGDV
+125 GVKSLQIIDDFGDV
-139 FGVMIMLTGDG
+139 YGVMLMLTGDD

-155 LKRYADVMSRD
+155 LKRYADHLRREIE
-166 LEMVDGVGKVSIAGD
+166 LVDGVGKVDIAGD

-199 LDMSMVSGLLNQ
+199 LDMNVVSGLLNQ

-216 SSGEVMVNGESLVIR
+216 SAGEVMVNGESLVIR

-239 EALENL
+239 QALENL

-253 NLIRLKDVATV
+253 NLIRLKDVATIT
-264 VRGIQEKPT
+264 RGIQEKPG
-273 NVVTFN
+273 NMILFN
-279 GQPAINLAVS
+279 GKKAINIGIS
-289 FESGVNVV
+289 FASGVNVV
-297 EVGQRLSAEVAHLET
+297 EVGERLNAELSSLESI
-312 MKPAGIEL
+312 KPAGL
-320 NYFYN
+320 DMSYFYN
-325 QAEEVDASVQDFIVS
+325 QAQEVDDSVKAFVIS
-340 LGQAV
+340 LAEAV
-345 AIVILV
+345 AIVIIV
-351 LLFAMGIRSG
+351 LLFTMGLRSG
-361 IIIGIVLLLTVFG
+361 VIIGVVLLLTVFG
-374 TFILMEYNKIELHR
+374 TFILMNYNNIELHR

-423 QAASDIVKQTQWP
+423 QAAVDIVKQTQWP

-451 GLSEDAT
+451 GLSQDAT

-470 YSLFLSWITA
+470 FSLFLSWVTAIT
-480 LTITPFLAN
+480 LTPFLAD
-489 LLLKDGDTNAVDENV
+489 LLLKEEKNTNGEDE
-504 DPYKGWLFT
+504 DPYKGWSFVV
-513 LFGGSLK
+513 FGALLK
-520 LALRFRWLTVTA
+520 FSLRFRWMTVAA
-532 MVALLFA
+532 MVALLVG
-539 AVVAFGMVKQ
+539 AVIAFGNVKQ

-564 WMPEGTDIRETIKQ
+564 WMPEGTDIRQTIEQAEK
-578 TERVEAYVRE
+578 VESYIR
-588 QEHVEF
+588 QQDDIDF
-594 VSTSVGQGL
+594 VSVSIGQGL

-613 QSYEAYA
+613 KSYEAYA
-620 QLQVRTTDRDN
+620 QFQVRTTDRDN
-631 MFVVLRALN
+631 MFKLLHKLDDNLAKT
-640 GELSRQFDTPTFQ
+640 FDEPTFQ

-666 IEARITGADPQVLRD
+666 IEARITGPDPKVLREL
-681 IAVQVEDV
+681 AVQVEDI

-703 RERTKELVPMFNESK
+703 RERTKELVPVFNESK

-728 LSNTLQMTFGGA
+728 LSSTLQMAFGGSTFGV
-740 AMGLLR
+740 LR
-746 DGTDILPIVGR
+746 DGTHTLPIMMR
-757 LPESERVDF
+757 LPEAERVDF
-766 ESIQNAKIWSPSL
+766 ESLQNVKIWSPSL
-779 QAYVPIDQVI
+779 QTYIPVDQII
-789 DGISLSWDEP
+789 DGVELDWSEP
-799 LIKRRDRNRT
+799 LIQRRDRKRT
-809 LTVLADHDVLSED
+809 LTVLADHDVLSDD
-822 TAAALFTRIQP
+822 TAASLFARVQP
-833 KVMALDL
+833 KVMALHI
-840 PDGYSISW
+840 PEGYEITW

-857 AQDSL
+857 AQEGL

-873 FVITMLLFNSLK
+873 FIITILLFNSIK

-892 TVPLSIIGVSFGL
+892 TVPLSIIGVAFGL
-905 LLWNMPFSFTAFL
+905 LTTNMPFSFTAFL

-967 LTTILGLVPLMFDAF
+967 LTTILGMIPLVFDAF

-994 GFATILTLIVV
+994 GFATVLTLIVV
-1005 PVMFS
+1005 PVMFAI
-1010 LLFGI
+1010 LFRI
-1015 KPPKTEKVK
+1015 KPT
-1024 TLEPAEVV
+1024 TA

>member
-17 FIAILAIGGVTSFLE
+17 FIVILAIGGVTSFLE

-38 PAFTIKDAMVV
+38 PAFTIKDAMIV
-49 ATYPGATPKEVE
+49 ATYPGATSKEVE
-61 EELTYPLEKEIRGL
+61 EELTYPLEKEIRKL
-75 PYIDKITSTSSSGM
+75 PYIDRITSTSSNGM
-89 SQIMV
+89 SQIIV
-94 SMEMDYG
+94 SMKMDYG

-114 KINDLRPTLPA
+114 KINDLQPTLPQ
-125 GVTSLSIIDDFGDV
+125 GVQSLQIIDDFGDV
-139 FGVMIMLTGDG
+139 YGVMLMLTGDD

-155 LKRYADVMSRD
+155 LKRYADHLRREIE
-166 LEMVDGVGKVSIAGD
+166 LVDGVGKVDIAGD

-199 LDMSMVSGLLNQ
+199 LDMNVVSGLLNQ

-216 SSGEVMVNGESLVIR
+216 SAGEVMVNGESLVIR

-239 EALENL
+239 QALENL

-253 NLIRLKDVATV
+253 NLIRLKDVATIT
-264 VRGIQEKPT
+264 RGIQEKPG
-273 NVVTFN
+273 NMILFN
-279 GQPAINLAVS
+279 GKKAINIGIS
-289 FESGVNVV
+289 FASGVNVV
-297 EVGQRLSAEVAHLET
+297 EVGERLNAELSSLESI
-312 MKPAGIEL
+312 KPAGL
-320 NYFYN
+320 DMSYFYN
-325 QAEEVDASVQDFIVS
+325 QAQEVDDSVKAFVIS
-340 LGQAV
+340 LAEAV
-345 AIVILV
+345 AIVIIV
-351 LLFAMGIRSG
+351 LLFTMGLRSG
-361 IIIGIVLLLTVFG
+361 VIIGVVLLLTVFG
-374 TFILMEYNKIELHR
+374 TFILMNYNNIELHR

-423 QAASDIVKQTQWP
+423 QAAVDIVKQTQWP

-451 GLSEDAT
+451 GLSQDAT

-470 YSLFLSWITA
+470 FSLFLSWVTAIT
-480 LTITPFLAN
+480 LTPFLAD
-489 LLLKDGDTNAVDENV
+489 LLLKEEEKDTNGEDE
-504 DPYKGWLFT
+504 DPYKGWLFVV
-513 LFGGSLK
+513 FGALLK
-520 LALRFRWLTVTA
+520 FSLRFRWMTVAA
-532 MVALLFA
+532 MVALLVG
-539 AVVAFGMVKQ
+539 AVIAFGNVKQ

-564 WMPEGTDIRETIKQ
+564 WMPEGTDIRQTIKQ
-578 TERVEAYVRE
+578 AETVESYIR
-588 QEHVEF
+588 QQDDIDF
-594 VSTSVGQGL
+594 VSVSIGQGL

-613 QSYEAYA
+613 KSYEAYA
-620 QLQVRTTDRDN
+620 QFQVRTTDRDN
-631 MFVVLRALN
+631 MFKLLHKLDDNLAKT
-640 GELSRQFDTPTFQ
+640 FDEPTFQ

-666 IEARITGADPQVLRD
+666 IEARITGPDPKVLREL
-681 IAVQVEDV
+681 AVQVEDI

-703 RERTKELVPMFNESK
+703 RERTKELVPVFNESK

-728 LSNTLQMTFGGA
+728 LSSTLQMAFGGSTFGV
-740 AMGLLR
+740 LR
-746 DGTDILPIVGR
+746 DGTHTLPIMMR
-757 LPESERVDF
+757 LPEAERVDF
-766 ESIQNAKIWSPSL
+766 ESLQNVKIWSPSL
-779 QAYVPIDQVI
+779 QTYIPVDQII
-789 DGISLSWDEP
+789 DGVELDWSEP
-799 LIKRRDRNRT
+799 LIQRRDRKRT
-809 LTVLADHDVLSED
+809 LTVLADHDVLSDD
-822 TAAALFTRIQP
+822 TAASLFARVQP
-833 KVMALDL
+833 KVMALHI
-840 PDGYSISW
+840 PEGYEITW

-857 AQDSL
+857 AQEGL

-873 FVITMLLFNSLK
+873 FIITILLFNSIK

-892 TVPLSIIGVSFGL
+892 TVPLSIIGVAFGL
-905 LLWNMPFSFTAFL
+905 LTTNMPFSFTAFL

-967 LTTILGLVPLMFDAF
+967 LTTILGMIPLVFDAF

-994 GFATILTLIVV
+994 GFATVLTLIVV
-1005 PVMFS
+1005 PVMFAI
-1010 LLFGI
+1010 LFRI
-1015 KPPKTEKVK
+1015 KPT
-1024 TLEPAEVV
+1024 TA

>member
-17 FIAILAIGGVTSFLE
+17 FIVILAIGGVTSFLE

-38 PAFTIKDAMVV
+38 PAFTIKDAMIV
-49 ATYPGATPKEVE
+49 ATYPGATSKEVE
-61 EELTYPLEKEIRGL
+61 EELTYPLEKEIRKL
-75 PYIDKITSTSSSGM
+75 PYIDRITSTSSNGM

-94 SMEMDYG
+94 SMKMDYG

-114 KINDLRPTLPA
+114 KINDLQPTLPQ
-125 GVTSLSIIDDFGDV
+125 GVQSLQIIDDFGDV
-139 FGVMIMLTGDG
+139 YGVMLMLTGDD

-155 LKRYADVMSRD
+155 LKRYADHLRREIE
-166 LEMVDGVGKVSIAGD
+166 LVDGVGKVDIAGD

-199 LDMSMVSGLLNQ
+199 LDMNVVSGLLNQ

-216 SSGEVMVNGESLVIR
+216 SAGEVMVNGESLVIR

-239 EALENL
+239 QALENL

-253 NLIRLKDVATV
+253 NLIRLKDVATIT
-264 VRGIQEKPT
+264 RSIQEKPG
-273 NVVTFN
+273 NMILFN
-279 GQPAINLAVS
+279 GKKAINIGIS
-289 FESGVNVV
+289 FASGVNVV
-297 EVGQRLSAEVAHLET
+297 EVGERLNAELSSLESI
-312 MKPAGIEL
+312 KPAGL
-320 NYFYN
+320 DMSYFYN
-325 QAEEVDASVQDFIVS
+325 QAQEVDDSVKAFVIS
-340 LGQAV
+340 LAEAV
-345 AIVILV
+345 AIVIIV
-351 LLFAMGIRSG
+351 LLFTMGLRSG
-361 IIIGIVLLLTVFG
+361 VIIGVVLLLTVFG
-374 TFILMEYNKIELHR
+374 TFILMNYNNIELHR

-423 QAASDIVKQTQWP
+423 QAAVDIVKQTQWP

-451 GLSEDAT
+451 GLSQDAT

-470 YSLFLSWITA
+470 FSLFLSWVTAIT
-480 LTITPFLAN
+480 LTPFLAD
-489 LLLKDGDTNAVDENV
+489 LLLKEEEKDTNGEDE
-504 DPYKGWLFT
+504 DPYKGWLFVV
-513 LFGGSLK
+513 FGALLK
-520 LALRFRWLTVTA
+520 FSLRFRWMTVAA
-532 MVALLFA
+532 MVALLVG
-539 AVVAFGMVKQ
+539 AVIAFGNVKQ

-564 WMPEGTDIRETIKQ
+564 WMPEGTDIRQTIKQ
-578 TERVEAYVRE
+578 AEKVESYIR
-588 QEHVEF
+588 QQDDIDF
-594 VSTSVGQGL
+594 VSVSIGQGL

-613 QSYEAYA
+613 KSYEAYA
-620 QLQVRTTDRDN
+620 QFQVRTTDRDN
-631 MFVVLRALN
+631 MFKLLHKLDDNLAKT
-640 GELSRQFDTPTFQ
+640 FDEPTFQ

-666 IEARITGADPQVLRD
+666 IEARITGPDPKVLREL
-681 IAVQVEDV
+681 AVQVEDI

-703 RERTKELVPMFNESK
+703 RERTKELVPVFNESK

-728 LSNTLQMTFGGA
+728 LSSTLQMAFGGSTFGV
-740 AMGLLR
+740 LR
-746 DGTDILPIVGR
+746 DGTHTLPIMMR
-757 LPESERVDF
+757 LPEAERVDF
-766 ESIQNAKIWSPSL
+766 ESLQNVKIWSPSL
-779 QAYVPIDQVI
+779 QTYIPVDQII
-789 DGISLSWDEP
+789 DGVELDWSEP
-799 LIKRRDRNRT
+799 LIQRRDRKRT
-809 LTVLADHDVLSED
+809 LTVLADHDVLSDD
-822 TAAALFTRIQP
+822 TAASLFARVQP
-833 KVMALDL
+833 KVMALHI
-840 PDGYSISW
+840 PEGYEITW

-857 AQDSL
+857 AQEGL
-862 FGSLPMGYLLM
+862 FGSMPMGYLLM
-873 FVITMLLFNSLK
+873 FIITILLFNSIK

-892 TVPLSIIGVSFGL
+892 TVPLSIIGVAFGL
-905 LLWNMPFSFTAFL
+905 LTTNMPFSFTAFL

-967 LTTILGLVPLMFDAF
+967 LTTILGMIPLVFDAF

-994 GFATILTLIVV
+994 GFATVLTLIVV
-1005 PVMFS
+1005 PVMFAI
-1010 LLFGI
+1010 LFRI
-1015 KPPKTEKVK
+1015 KPT
-1024 TLEPAEVV
+1024 TA

>member
-17 FIAILAIGGVTSFLE
+17 FIVILAIGGVTSFLE

-38 PAFTIKDAMVV
+38 PAFTIKDAMIV
-49 ATYPGATPKEVE
+49 ATYPGATSKEVE
-61 EELTYPLEKEIRGL
+61 EELTYPLEKEIRKL
-75 PYIDKITSTSSSGM
+75 PYIDRITSTSSNGM

-94 SMEMDYG
+94 SMKMDYG

-114 KINDLRPTLPA
+114 KINDLQPTLPQ
-125 GVTSLSIIDDFGDV
+125 GVQSLQIIDDFGDV
-139 FGVMIMLTGDG
+139 YGVMLMLTGDD

-155 LKRYADVMSRD
+155 LKRYADHLRREIE
-166 LEMVDGVGKVSIAGD
+166 LVDGVGKVDIAGD

-199 LDMSMVSGLLNQ
+199 LDMNVVSGLLNQ

-216 SSGEVMVNGESLVIR
+216 SAGEVMVNGESLVIR

-239 EALENL
+239 QALENL

-253 NLIRLKDVATV
+253 NLIRLKDVATIT
-264 VRGIQEKPT
+264 RGIQEKPG
-273 NVVTFN
+273 NMILFN
-279 GQPAINLAVS
+279 GKKAINIGIS
-289 FESGVNVV
+289 FASGVNVV
-297 EVGQRLSAEVAHLET
+297 EVGERLNAELSSLESI
-312 MKPAGIEL
+312 KPAGL
-320 NYFYN
+320 DMSYFYN
-325 QAEEVDASVQDFIVS
+325 QAQEVDDSVKAFVIS
-340 LGQAV
+340 LAEAV
-345 AIVILV
+345 AIVIIV
-351 LLFAMGIRSG
+351 LLFTMGLRSG
-361 IIIGIVLLLTVFG
+361 VIIGVVLLLTVFG
-374 TFILMEYNKIELHR
+374 TFILMNYNNIELHR

-423 QAASDIVKQTQWP
+423 QAAVDIVKQTQWP

-451 GLSEDAT
+451 GLSQDAT

-470 YSLFLSWITA
+470 FSLFLSWVTAIT
-480 LTITPFLAN
+480 LTPFLAD
-489 LLLKDGDTNAVDENV
+489 LLLKEEEKDSNGEDE
-504 DPYKGWLFT
+504 DPYKGWLFVV
-513 LFGGSLK
+513 FGALLK
-520 LALRFRWLTVTA
+520 FALRFRWMTVAA
-532 MVALLFA
+532 MVALLVG
-539 AVVAFGMVKQ
+539 AVVAFGNVKQ

-564 WMPEGTDIRETIKQ
+564 WMPEGTDIRQTIKQ
-578 TERVEAYVRE
+578 AETVESYIR
-588 QEHVEF
+588 QQDDIDF
-594 VSTSVGQGL
+594 VSVSIGQGL

-613 QSYEAYA
+613 KSYEAYA
-620 QLQVRTTDRDN
+620 QFQVRTTDRDN
-631 MFVVLRALN
+631 MFKLLHKLDDNLAKT
-640 GELSRQFDTPTFQ
+640 FDEPTFQ

-666 IEARITGADPQVLRD
+666 IEARITGPDPKVLREL
-681 IAVQVEDV
+681 AVQVEDI

-703 RERTKELVPMFNESK
+703 RERTKELVPVFNESK

-728 LSNTLQMTFGGA
+728 LSSTLQMAFGGSTFGV
-740 AMGLLR
+740 LR
-746 DGTDILPIVGR
+746 DGTHTLPIMMR
-757 LPESERVDF
+757 LPEAERVDF
-766 ESIQNAKIWSPSL
+766 ESLQNVKIWSPSL
-779 QAYVPIDQVI
+779 QTYIPVDQII
-789 DGISLSWDEP
+789 DGVELDWSEP
-799 LIKRRDRNRT
+799 LIQRRDRKRT
-809 LTVLADHDVLSED
+809 LTVLADHDVLSDD
-822 TAAALFTRIQP
+822 TAASLFARVQP
-833 KVMALDL
+833 KVMALHI
-840 PDGYSISW
+840 PEGYEITW

-857 AQDSL
+857 AQEGL

-873 FVITMLLFNSLK
+873 FIITILLFNSIK

-892 TVPLSIIGVSFGL
+892 TVPLSIIGVAFGL
-905 LLWNMPFSFTAFL
+905 LTTNMPFSFTAFL

-967 LTTILGLVPLMFDAF
+967 LTTILGMIPLMFDAF

-994 GFATILTLIVV
+994 GFATVLTLIVV
-1005 PVMFS
+1005 PVMFAI
-1010 LLFGI
+1010 LFRI
-1015 KPPKTEKVK
+1015 KPT
-1024 TLEPAEVV
+1024 TA

>member
-17 FIAILAIGGVTSFLE
+17 FIVILAIGGVTSFLE

-38 PAFTIKDAMVV
+38 PAFTIKDAMIV
-49 ATYPGATPKEVE
+49 ATYPGATSKEVE
-61 EELTYPLEKEIRGL
+61 EELTYPLEKEIRKL
-75 PYIDKITSTSSSGM
+75 PYIDRITSTSSNGM

-94 SMEMDYG
+94 SMKMDYG

-114 KINDLRPTLPA
+114 KINDLQPTLPQ
-125 GVTSLSIIDDFGDV
+125 GVQSLQIIDDFGDV
-139 FGVMIMLTGDG
+139 YGVMLMLTGDD

-155 LKRYADVMSRD
+155 LKRYADHLRREIE
-166 LEMVDGVGKVSIAGD
+166 LVDGVGKVDIAGD

-199 LDMSMVSGLLNQ
+199 LDMNVVSGLLNQ

-216 SSGEVMVNGESLVIR
+216 SAGEVMVNGESLVIR

-239 EALENL
+239 QALENL

-253 NLIRLKDVATV
+253 NLIRLKDVATIA
-264 VRGIQEKPT
+264 RGIQEKPG
-273 NVVTFN
+273 NMILFN
-279 GQPAINLAVS
+279 GKKAINIGIS
-289 FESGVNVV
+289 FASGVNVV
-297 EVGQRLSAEVAHLET
+297 EVGERLNAELSSLESI
-312 MKPAGIEL
+312 KPAGL
-320 NYFYN
+320 DMSYFYN
-325 QAEEVDASVQDFIVS
+325 QAQEVDDSVKAFVIS
-340 LGQAV
+340 LAEAV
-345 AIVILV
+345 AIVIIV
-351 LLFAMGIRSG
+351 LLFTMGLRSG
-361 IIIGIVLLLTVFG
+361 VIIGVVLLLTVFG
-374 TFILMEYNKIELHR
+374 TFILMNYNNIELHR

-423 QAASDIVKQTQWP
+423 QAAVDIVKQTQWP

-451 GLSEDAT
+451 GLSQDAT

-470 YSLFLSWITA
+470 FSLLLSWVTAIT
-480 LTITPFLAN
+480 LTPFLAD
-489 LLLKDGDTNAVDENV
+489 LLLKEEEKDTNGEDE
-504 DPYKGWLFT
+504 DPYKGWLFIV
-513 LFGGSLK
+513 FGALLK
-520 LALRFRWLTVTA
+520 FSLRFRWMTVAA
-532 MVALLFA
+532 MVALLVG
-539 AVVAFGMVKQ
+539 AVIAFGNVKQ

-564 WMPEGTDIRETIKQ
+564 WMPEGTDIRQTIKQ
-578 TERVEAYVRE
+578 AEKVESHIR
-588 QEHVEF
+588 QQDDIDF
-594 VSTSVGQGL
+594 VSVSIGQGL

-613 QSYEAYA
+613 KSYEAYA
-620 QLQVRTTDRDN
+620 QFQVRTTDRDN
-631 MFVVLRALN
+631 MFKLLHKLDDNLAKT
-640 GELSRQFDTPTFQ
+640 FDEPTFQ

-666 IEARITGADPQVLRD
+666 IEARITGPDPKVLREL
-681 IAVQVEDV
+681 AVKVEDI

-703 RERTKELVPMFNESK
+703 RERTKELVPVFNEPK

-728 LSNTLQMTFGGA
+728 LSSTLQMAFGGSTFGV
-740 AMGLLR
+740 LR
-746 DGTDILPIVGR
+746 DGTHTLPIMMR
-757 LPESERVDF
+757 LPEAERVDF
-766 ESIQNAKIWSPSL
+766 ESLQNVKIWSPSL
-779 QAYVPIDQVI
+779 QTYIPVDQII
-789 DGISLSWDEP
+789 DGVELDWSEP
-799 LIKRRDRNRT
+799 LIQRRDRKRT
-809 LTVLADHDVLSED
+809 LTVLADHDVLSDD
-822 TAAALFTRIQP
+822 TAASLFARVQP
-833 KVMALDL
+833 KVMALHI
-840 PDGYSISW
+840 PEGYEITW

-857 AQDSL
+857 AQEGL

-873 FVITMLLFNSLK
+873 FIITILLFNSIK

-892 TVPLSIIGVSFGL
+892 TVPLSIIGVAFGL
-905 LLWNMPFSFTAFL
+905 LTTNMPFSFTAFL

-967 LTTILGLVPLMFDAF
+967 LTTILGMIPLVFDAF

-994 GFATILTLIVV
+994 GFATVLTLIVV
-1005 PVMFS
+1005 PVMFAI
-1010 LLFGI
+1010 LFRI
-1015 KPPKTEKVK
+1015 KPT
-1024 TLEPAEVV
+1024 TA

>member
-17 FIAILAIGGVTSFLE
+17 FIVILAIGGVTSFLE

-38 PAFTIKDAMVV
+38 PAFTIKDAMIV
-49 ATYPGATPKEVE
+49 ATYPGATSKEVE
-61 EELTYPLEKEIRGL
+61 EELTYPLEKEIRKL
-75 PYIDKITSTSSSGM
+75 PYIDRITSTSSNGM

-94 SMEMDYG
+94 SMKMDYG

-114 KINDLRPTLPA
+114 KINDLQPTLPQ
-125 GVTSLSIIDDFGDV
+125 GVQSLQIIDDFGDV
-139 FGVMIMLTGDG
+139 YGVMLMLTGDD

-155 LKRYADVMSRD
+155 LKRYADHLRREIE
-166 LEMVDGVGKVSIAGD
+166 LVDGVGKVDIAGD

-199 LDMSMVSGLLNQ
+199 LDMNVVSGLLNQ

-216 SSGEVMVNGESLVIR
+216 SAGEVMVNGESLVIR

-239 EALENL
+239 QALENL

-253 NLIRLKDVATV
+253 NLIRLKDVATIT
-264 VRGIQEKPT
+264 RSIQEKPG
-273 NVVTFN
+273 NMILFN
-279 GQPAINLAVS
+279 GKKAINIGIS
-289 FESGVNVV
+289 FASGVNVV
-297 EVGQRLSAEVAHLET
+297 EVGERLNAELSSLESI
-312 MKPAGIEL
+312 KPAGL
-320 NYFYN
+320 DMSYFYN
-325 QAEEVDASVQDFIVS
+325 QAQEVDDSVKAFVIS
-340 LGQAV
+340 LAEAV
-345 AIVILV
+345 AIVIIV
-351 LLFAMGIRSG
+351 LLFTMGLRSG
-361 IIIGIVLLLTVFG
+361 VIIGVVLLLTVFG
-374 TFILMEYNKIELHR
+374 TFILMNYNNIELHR

-423 QAASDIVKQTQWP
+423 QAAVDIVKQTQWP

-451 GLSEDAT
+451 GLSQDAT

-470 YSLFLSWITA
+470 FSLFLSWVTAIT
-480 LTITPFLAN
+480 LTPFLAD
-489 LLLKDGDTNAVDENV
+489 LLLKEEEKDTNGEDE
-504 DPYKGWLFT
+504 DPYKGWLFVV
-513 LFGGSLK
+513 FGALLK
-520 LALRFRWLTVTA
+520 FSLRFRWMTVAA
-532 MVALLFA
+532 MVALLVG
-539 AVVAFGMVKQ
+539 AVIAFGNVKQ

-564 WMPEGTDIRETIKQ
+564 WMPEGTDIRQTIKQ
-578 TERVEAYVRE
+578 AEKVESYIR
-588 QEHVEF
+588 QQDDIDF
-594 VSTSVGQGL
+594 VSVSIGQGL

-613 QSYEAYA
+613 KSYEAYA
-620 QLQVRTTDRDN
+620 QFQVRTTDRDN
-631 MFVVLRALN
+631 MFKLLHKLDDNLAKT
-640 GELSRQFDTPTFQ
+640 FDEPTFQ

-666 IEARITGADPQVLRD
+666 IEARITGPDPKVLREL
-681 IAVQVEDV
+681 AVQVEDI

-703 RERTKELVPMFNESK
+703 RERTKELVPVFNESK

-728 LSNTLQMTFGGA
+728 LSSTLQMAFGGSTFGV
-740 AMGLLR
+740 LR
-746 DGTDILPIVGR
+746 DGTHTLPIMMR
-757 LPESERVDF
+757 LPEAERVDF
-766 ESIQNAKIWSPSL
+766 ESLQNVKIWSPSL
-779 QAYVPIDQVI
+779 QTYIPVDQII
-789 DGISLSWDEP
+789 DGVELDWSEP
-799 LIKRRDRNRT
+799 LIQRRDRKRT
-809 LTVLADHDVLSED
+809 LTVLADHDVLSDD
-822 TAAALFTRIQP
+822 TAASLFARVQP
-833 KVMALDL
+833 KVMALHI
-840 PDGYSISW
+840 PEGYEITW

-857 AQDSL
+857 AQEGL

-873 FVITMLLFNSLK
+873 FIITILLFNSIK

-892 TVPLSIIGVSFGL
+892 TVPLSIIGVAFGL
-905 LLWNMPFSFTAFL
+905 LTTNMPFSFTAFL

-939 LELESGK
+939 LELASGK

-967 LTTILGLVPLMFDAF
+967 LTTILGMIPLVFDAF

-994 GFATILTLIVV
+994 GFATVLTLIVV
-1005 PVMFS
+1005 PVMFAI
-1010 LLFGI
+1010 LFRI
-1015 KPPKTEKVK
+1015 KPT
-1024 TLEPAEVV
+1024 TA

>member
-17 FIAILAIGGVTSFLE
+17 FIVILAIGGVTSFLE

-38 PAFTIKDAMVV
+38 PAFTIKDAMIV
-49 ATYPGATPKEVE
+49 ATYPGATSKEVE
-61 EELTYPLEKEIRGL
+61 EELTYPLEKEIRKL
-75 PYIDKITSTSSSGM
+75 PYIDRITSTSSNGM

-94 SMEMDYG
+94 SMKMDYG

-114 KINDLRPTLPA
+114 KINDLQPTLPQ
-125 GVTSLSIIDDFGDV
+125 GVQSLQIIDDFGDV
-139 FGVMIMLTGDG
+139 YGVMLMLTGDD

-155 LKRYADVMSRD
+155 LKRYADHLRREIE
-166 LEMVDGVGKVSIAGD
+166 LVDGVGKVDIAGD

-199 LDMSMVSGLLNQ
+199 LDMNVVSGLLNQ

-216 SSGEVMVNGESLVIR
+216 SAGEVMVNGESLVIR

-239 EALENL
+239 QALENL

-253 NLIRLKDVATV
+253 NLIRLKDVATIT
-264 VRGIQEKPT
+264 RSIQEKPG
-273 NVVTFN
+273 NMILFN
-279 GQPAINLAVS
+279 GKKAINIGIS
-289 FESGVNVV
+289 FASGVNVV
-297 EVGQRLSAEVAHLET
+297 EVGERLNAELSSLESI
-312 MKPAGIEL
+312 KPAGL
-320 NYFYN
+320 DMSYFYN
-325 QAEEVDASVQDFIVS
+325 QAQEVDDSVKAFVIS
-340 LGQAV
+340 LAEAV
-345 AIVILV
+345 AIVIIV
-351 LLFAMGIRSG
+351 LLFTMGLRSG
-361 IIIGIVLLLTVFG
+361 VIIGVVLLLTVFG
-374 TFILMEYNKIELHR
+374 TFILMNYNNIELHR

-423 QAASDIVKQTQWP
+423 QAAVDIVKQTQWP

-451 GLSEDAT
+451 GLSQDAT

-470 YSLFLSWITA
+470 FSLFLSWVTAIT
-480 LTITPFLAN
+480 LTPFLAD
-489 LLLKDGDTNAVDENV
+489 LLLKEEEKDTNGEDE
-504 DPYKGWLFT
+504 DPYKGWSFVV
-513 LFGGSLK
+513 FGALLK
-520 LALRFRWLTVTA
+520 FSLRFRWMTVAA
-532 MVALLFA
+532 MVALLVG
-539 AVVAFGMVKQ
+539 AVIAFGNVKQ

-564 WMPEGTDIRETIKQ
+564 WMPEGTDIRQTIEQAEK
-578 TERVEAYVRE
+578 VESYIR
-588 QEHVEF
+588 QQDDIDF
-594 VSTSVGQGL
+594 VSVSIGQGL

-613 QSYEAYA
+613 KSYEAYA
-620 QLQVRTTDRDN
+620 QFQVRTTDRDN
-631 MFVVLRALN
+631 MFKLLHKLDDNLAKT
-640 GELSRQFDTPTFQ
+640 FDEPTFQ

-666 IEARITGADPQVLRD
+666 IEARITGPDPKVLREL
-681 IAVQVEDV
+681 AVQVEDI

-703 RERTKELVPMFNESK
+703 RERTKELVPVFNESK

-728 LSNTLQMTFGGA
+728 LSSTLQMAFGGSTFGV
-740 AMGLLR
+740 LR
-746 DGTDILPIVGR
+746 DGTHTLPIMMR
-757 LPESERVDF
+757 LPEAERVDF
-766 ESIQNAKIWSPSL
+766 ESLQNVKIWSPSL
-779 QAYVPIDQVI
+779 QTYIPVDQII
-789 DGISLSWDEP
+789 DGVELDWSEP
-799 LIKRRDRNRT
+799 LIQRRDRKRT
-809 LTVLADHDVLSED
+809 LTVLADHDVLSDD
-822 TAAALFTRIQP
+822 TAASLFVRVQP
-833 KVMALDL
+833 KVMALHI
-840 PDGYSISW
+840 PEGYEITW

-857 AQDSL
+857 AQEGL

-873 FVITMLLFNSLK
+873 FIITILLFNSIK

-892 TVPLSIIGVSFGL
+892 TVPLSIIGVAFGL
-905 LLWNMPFSFTAFL
+905 LTTNMPFSFTAFL

-967 LTTILGLVPLMFDAF
+967 LTTILGMIPLVFDAF

-994 GFATILTLIVV
+994 GFATVLTLIVV
-1005 PVMFS
+1005 PVMFAI
-1010 LLFGI
+1010 LFRI
-1015 KPPKTEKVK
+1015 KPT
-1024 TLEPAEVV
+1024 TA

>member
-17 FIAILAIGGVTSFLE
+17 FIVILAIGGVTSFLE

-38 PAFTIKDAMVV
+38 PAFTIKDALIV
-49 ATYPGATPKEVE
+49 ATYPGATSKEVE
-61 EELTYPLEKEIRGL
+61 EELTYPLEKEIRKL
-75 PYIDKITSTSSSGM
+75 PYIDRITSTSSNGM

-94 SMEMDYG
+94 SMKMDYG

-114 KINDLRPTLPA
+114 KINDLQPTLPQ
-125 GVTSLSIIDDFGDV
+125 GVQSLQIIDDFGDV
-139 FGVMIMLTGDG
+139 YGVMLMLTGDD

-155 LKRYADVMSRD
+155 LKRYADHLRREIE
-166 LEMVDGVGKVSIAGD
+166 LVDGVGKVDIAGD

-199 LDMSMVSGLLNQ
+199 LDMNVVSGLLNQ

-216 SSGEVMVNGESLVIR
+216 SAGEVMVNGESLVIR

-239 EALENL
+239 QALENL

-253 NLIRLKDVATV
+253 NLIRLKDVATIT
-264 VRGIQEKPT
+264 RSIQEKPG
-273 NVVTFN
+273 NMILFN
-279 GQPAINLAVS
+279 GKKAINIGIS
-289 FESGVNVV
+289 FASGVNVV
-297 EVGQRLSAEVAHLET
+297 EVGERLNAELSSLESI
-312 MKPAGIEL
+312 KPAGL
-320 NYFYN
+320 DMSYFYN
-325 QAEEVDASVQDFIVS
+325 QAQEVDDSVKAFVIS
-340 LGQAV
+340 LAEAV
-345 AIVILV
+345 AIVIIV
-351 LLFAMGIRSG
+351 LLFTMGLRSG
-361 IIIGIVLLLTVFG
+361 VIIGVVLLLTVFG
-374 TFILMEYNKIELHR
+374 TFILMNYNNIELHR

-423 QAASDIVKQTQWP
+423 QAAVDIVKQTQWP

-451 GLSEDAT
+451 GLSQDAT

-470 YSLFLSWITA
+470 FSLFLSWVTAIT
-480 LTITPFLAN
+480 LTPFLAD
-489 LLLKDGDTNAVDENV
+489 LLLKEEKDTNGEDE
-504 DPYKGWLFT
+504 DPYKGWLFVV
-513 LFGGSLK
+513 FGALLK
-520 LALRFRWLTVTA
+520 FSLRFRWMTVAA
-532 MVALLFA
+532 MVALLVG
-539 AVVAFGMVKQ
+539 AVIAFGNVKQ

-564 WMPEGTDIRETIKQ
+564 WMPEGTDIRQTIKQ
-578 TERVEAYVRE
+578 AEKVESHIR
-588 QEHVEF
+588 QQDDIDF
-594 VSTSVGQGL
+594 VSVSIGQGL

-613 QSYEAYA
+613 KSYEAYA
-620 QLQVRTTDRDN
+620 QFQVRTTDRDN
-631 MFVVLRALN
+631 MFKLLHKLDDNLAKT
-640 GELSRQFDTPTFQ
+640 FDEPTFQ

-666 IEARITGADPQVLRD
+666 IEARITGPDPKVLREL
-681 IAVQVEDV
+681 AVQVEDI

-703 RERTKELVPMFNESK
+703 RERTKELVPVFNESK

-728 LSNTLQMTFGGA
+728 LSSTLQMAFGGSTFGV
-740 AMGLLR
+740 LR
-746 DGTDILPIVGR
+746 DGTHTLPIMMR
-757 LPESERVDF
+757 LPEAERVDF
-766 ESIQNAKIWSPSL
+766 ESLQNVKIWSPSL
-779 QAYVPIDQVI
+779 QTYIPVDQII
-789 DGISLSWDEP
+789 DGVELDWSEP
-799 LIKRRDRNRT
+799 LIQRRDRKRT
-809 LTVLADHDVLSED
+809 LTVLADHDVLSDD
-822 TAAALFTRIQP
+822 TAASLFARVQP
-833 KVMALDL
+833 KVMALHI
-840 PDGYSISW
+840 PEGYEITW

-857 AQDSL
+857 AQEGL

-873 FVITMLLFNSLK
+873 FIITILLFNSIK

-892 TVPLSIIGVSFGL
+892 TVPLSIIGVAFGL
-905 LLWNMPFSFTAFL
+905 LTTNMPFSFTAFL

-967 LTTILGLVPLMFDAF
+967 LTTILGMIPLVFDAF

-994 GFATILTLIVV
+994 GFATVLTLIVV
-1005 PVMFS
+1005 PVMFAI
-1010 LLFGI
+1010 LFRI
-1015 KPPKTEKVK
+1015 KPT
-1024 TLEPAEVV
+1024 TA